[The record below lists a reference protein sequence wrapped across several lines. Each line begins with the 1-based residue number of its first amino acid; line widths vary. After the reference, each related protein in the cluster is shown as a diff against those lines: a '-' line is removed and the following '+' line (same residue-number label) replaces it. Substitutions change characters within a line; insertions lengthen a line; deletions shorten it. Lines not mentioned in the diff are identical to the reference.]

1 MLATNQS
8 QSSLAQIT
16 ARKLQIIKVEA
27 WFQFLQDLAKERG
40 LYLELEN
47 RYWKSAYVYN
57 RESGE
62 KLGRIWIDGFGVIC
76 YDRKNWVSHFEQVP
90 TLESA
95 INELVNSAIEF

>member
-1 MLATNQS
+1 MLATNIS
-8 QSSLAQIT
+8 PALISQIT
-16 ARKLQIIKVEA
+16 ARKLQIIEVEA
-27 WFQFLQDLAKERG
+27 WFQFLQDLAKNRG

-47 RYWKSAYVYN
+47 RFWKSVFVYSQQ
-57 RESGE
+57 SGD
-62 KLGRIWIDGFGVIC
+62 KLGRIWINGLGIIC